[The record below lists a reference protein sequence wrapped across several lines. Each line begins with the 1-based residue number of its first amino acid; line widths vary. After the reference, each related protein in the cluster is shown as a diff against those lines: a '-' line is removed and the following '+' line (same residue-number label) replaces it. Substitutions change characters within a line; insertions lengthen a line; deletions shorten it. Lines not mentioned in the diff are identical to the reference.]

1 MANFEVAASEY
12 MSAPVKTLR
21 GSSFIDHAHRQ
32 LQQLRVSA
40 LPVVD
45 DEDVVVGVI
54 SRTDVLKV
62 GRREANSRP
71 ASSLLDFPAKPV
83 SEFMTPNPGPVPP
96 DTPLSKVAQ
105 LMVSGR
111 VHRILLGDE
120 GRVEGII
127 TTRDLM
133 QAIREKQVRTPISEY
148 MSSPLFT
155 IRASEPVAMATQRL
169 EKAKI
174 TGLVVV
180 DGDWP
185 VGVFTQV
192 EALESR
198 DLPRDTAVEEVMN
211 PGILVLDEATPV
223 FRAAAQAAVMQ
234 ARRVVVTVD
243 GKPEGIV
250 TGLDFARIVA

>member
-1 MANFEVAASEY
+1 MANFQVAAREY

-32 LQQLRVSA
+32 LQQLRISA

-45 DEDVVVGVI
+45 EDGGVIGVI

-83 SEFMTPNPGPVPP
+83 RDFMTPDPETVPL
-96 DTPLSKVAQ
+96 DTPLSEVAA
-105 LMVSGR
+105 LMVSQR
-111 VHRILLGDE
+111 VHRVFLGEE

-133 QAIREKQVRTPISEY
+133 QAIREKQVRNPISEY

-155 IRASEPVAMATQRL
+155 IRASEPVAMATERL
-169 EKAKI
+169 EKARI

-180 DGDWP
+180 DKEWS

-198 DLPRDTAVEEVMN
+198 DLPRDTPVEEVMN
-211 PGILVLDEATPV
+211 PGILVLDEDTPV